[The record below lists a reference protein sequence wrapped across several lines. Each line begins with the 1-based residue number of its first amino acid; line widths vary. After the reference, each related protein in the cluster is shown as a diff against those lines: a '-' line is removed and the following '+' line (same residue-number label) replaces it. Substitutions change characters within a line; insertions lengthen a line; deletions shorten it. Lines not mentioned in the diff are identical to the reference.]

1 MTDQRMKLV
10 LVTPE
15 IPHNTGAIGRTAV
28 ALGLELILIKPY
40 GFSLDQGAVARSGTR
55 YWKHVELSQYDSWH
69 AFLKARAPARES
81 LYFFEEHGA
90 QSFYAPHYVSAA
102 YLIFGRESKGLQP
115 EILAGMEDRC
125 FHMPMPSGLVKSL
138 NLANAA
144 TAVAYQAIRAKL
156 GS

>member
-1 MTDQRMKLV
+1 
-10 LVTPE
+10 
-15 IPHNTGAIGRTAV
+15 
-28 ALGLELILIKPY
+28 
-40 GFSLDQGAVARSGTR
+40 
-55 YWKHVELSQYDSWH
+55 
-69 AFLKARAPARES
+69 
-81 LYFFEEHGA
+81 
-90 QSFYAPHYVSAA
+90 VSDA

-144 TAVAYQAIRAKL
+144 TAVAYQAMRAKL